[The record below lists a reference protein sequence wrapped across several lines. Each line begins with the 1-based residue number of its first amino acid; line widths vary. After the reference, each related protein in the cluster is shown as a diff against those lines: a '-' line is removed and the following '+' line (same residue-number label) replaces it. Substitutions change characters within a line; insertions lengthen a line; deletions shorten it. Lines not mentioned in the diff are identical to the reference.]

1 MVPNSVINMAAG
13 RDKDWRNFQKKMK
26 EKRVAGKEKKAK
38 GKGVAA
44 YLTTPSQFKGL
55 AQKSQGNC
63 RSTPA
68 LGPVYS
74 CLMNSKNTRSRI

>member
-1 MVPNSVINMAAG
+1 MAAG
-13 RDKDWRNFQKKMK
+13 CDKDWHNFQKKMK

-38 GKGVAA
+38 GKGASA
-44 YLTTPSQFKGL
+44 LPDEGL

-68 LGPVYS
+68 LGPVS
-74 CLMNSKNTRSRI
+74 SSLMNSKNTRSRI